1 MTNTTLNNEN
11 KNELIKRIVDKF
23 ELTEEDYHYFEDI
36 KATYPNDYVEISL
49 SDIREYF
56 GLKD

>member
-1 MTNTTLNNEN
+1 MPLNDEN
-11 KNELIKRIVDKF
+11 KKKVIKLLIDKF
-23 ELTEEDYHYFEDI
+23 ELTEEDFYYFEDI